1 MSEPGDD
8 VSDSNNEEEEEEEG
22 ELDST
27 GRLFFNLLDTDTT
40 FPG

>member
-1 MSEPGDD
+1 VTAPGDD
-8 VSDSNNEEEEEEEG
+8 ASDSNNEDEEEEG

-27 GRLFFNLLDTDTT
+27 GRLFLNLIDNDTS